1 MQNKIVFRIILI
13 LLAAMMLFSCIYYV
27 FAETVDESV
36 MTASSIILI
45 DADTGAVLYE
55 KGADEIRAPASTTKL
70 LTAILT
76 LEKMN
81 LDQVITV
88 PAEAKTTGSTM
99 GLVPG
104 QQVSIRTLLYGLLLS
119 SGNDAALALAIAVSG
134 NVEDFIKLMNEKAQE
149 IGMTRSHFVTA
160 SGLDD
165 PDHMVTARDMA
176 KLACYCFQNQTF
188 REIVSTK
195 FITVYTEDKA
205 VQWQLYNTNLLIND
219 TFGQMG
225 NGGEG
230 SMITES
236 FLYDYANGMKT
247 GSTPNAGGC
256 LIASATKNELSL
268 IAVILGDK
276 SKKEIDRWKIATELF
291 NYGFDTYVRLTITD
305 LVGEEIYVSVENAP
319 VVDGEEL
326 KLRCLPVTQDGS
338 AYITLDSTLDY
349 DQITYQV
356 HRNENALAAPIE
368 AGVEIGTID
377 ISINGKNILYGRL
390 ISAEGIMTK
399 EDYAKLTGQG
409 EVSSVIE
416 IEDKTDEKKPL
427 LRRYVW
433 IFAALA
439 AVVVIF
445 MIITSVANNRGY
457 KRNRT
462 APASARSSRPTGY
475 GIRPEGARRPEGDTM
490 RIGSVR
496 TERGR
501 SADPYTTSRRP
512 VQSRERVRSYSYER
526 NDSGL
531 VRRTNQSG
539 MRGSNPSNY
548 GLPRRPSN
556 RPVRRRT
563 DRDDRG

>member
-225 NGGEG
+225 NDGEG

-427 LRRYVW
+427 LRRYV
-433 IFAALA
+433 
-439 AVVVIF
+439 
-445 MIITSVANNRGY
+445 
-457 KRNRT
+457 
-462 APASARSSRPTGY
+462 
-475 GIRPEGARRPEGDTM
+475 
-490 RIGSVR
+490 
-496 TERGR
+496 
-501 SADPYTTSRRP
+501 
-512 VQSRERVRSYSYER
+512 
-526 NDSGL
+526 
-531 VRRTNQSG
+531 
-539 MRGSNPSNY
+539 
-548 GLPRRPSN
+548 
-556 RPVRRRT
+556 
-563 DRDDRG
+563 